1 MTFQIN
7 VDGGGKS
14 TLYSLNIQRTVKFM
28 IELNYLGLLWTASL
42 NLTLDLDEKILSMVT
57 DFDTEGGNKQLTV
70 NVRVDRLDSC
80 ELFFYS
86 PYWIVNKTGLPLQ
99 IRVSDI
105 LNQQKNKLNFFFVIY
120 TGLRF
125 KCCLRQSR

>member
-1 MTFQIN
+1 
-7 VDGGGKS
+7 
-14 TLYSLNIQRTVKFM
+14 M

-99 IRVSDI
+99 IRVS
-105 LNQQKNKLNFFFVIY
+105 F
-120 TGLRF
+120 
-125 KCCLRQSR
+125 